1 MKNSKFLLDCKIT
14 KLKPL
19 YKKASK
25 TDPNKFCPV
34 SRLTLFSKVIEK
46 VIHHQTKILLNKNKI
61 L

>member
-1 MKNSKFLLDCKIT
+1 MKSSKFPLDCKIT
-14 KLKPL
+14 KLKSL

-25 TDPNKFCPV
+25 TDPKKFCPV
-34 SRLTLFSKVIEK
+34 SRLALFSKVIEK